1 MFDTKFEIAKDHQAS
16 LRRQVQGTRIERESL
31 TNRLASIVRLVL
43 PGLDVASGSVLPA
56 TH

>member
-16 LRRQVQGTRIERESL
+16 LRKQVQDTRIERAPL
-31 TNRLASIVRLVL
+31 TSRLASIARLVL

>member
-16 LRRQVQGTRIERESL
+16 LRKQVQDTRIQRESL
-31 TNRLASIVRLVL
+31 TSRIASIARIVL
-43 PGLDVASGSVLPA
+43 PGLDVANGSVLPA